1 MKIMFSSMASS
12 FYKTLH
18 PSSTPLL
25 TDLLLILHHR
35 RLSPLH
41 RRSRSSI
48 TPLPQYLSFSFDAD
62 EFRYLLHAVFCRCSL
77 KLVSVVAAASTYS
90 SRRRWFSDR
99 YGKLSVN
106 ELPSFFSYF
115 DLVVASPVEDYF
127 LYIDDLKNP
136 DKEEAEKITQPY
148 LDALGEDYSELLFF
162 PLQSCMNHSC
172 SSNAKAFKRD
182 EDRDGQAAIIAVRPI
197 RKGKEWQSKE
207 WHLND
212 TEKTI
217 IFSNTVSLP
226 DDVDSSDE
234 ELSDPSNLDYL
245 ERPISHYYD
254 EDELFG
260 CKLPKPQR
268 SNGILKKGG
277 VHLHKQVHLRSLN
290 CLDDSVEFATP
301 PSAPPIIDADF
312 PPQLERFSKGSP
324 MNEQNDSWPSRES
337 VAGRSECSIEQ
348 KPSNV
353 KATTDF
359 AQRLDRTITEDTER
373 PHLAYYN
380 TSCNSQY
387 AWQTLITYDACIC
400 LCLQAW
406 ARGCTEAPEFLKD
419 ECLALRRGSGD
430 KRVWHPLD
438 IHKHGEGIKRRNRG
452 VFELEAIASPNE
464 EKGFESD
471 DEGEELVPPAK
482 KFKHSLMEVE
492 SVENLR
498 FKQTQI
504 RLWFGISSKQDPS
517 NRNNESVLYGN
528 NCAMLSE
535 TGDYIKGEDIN
546 MSISHAADSIGLKEI
561 PRYEVKIIEED
572 DWMKGAQR
580 LRAIYELGWEIEPLD
595 LSFVSGIFSFSR
607 L

>member
-197 RKGKEWQSKE
+197 RKGKEWQSK
-207 WHLND
+207 D
-212 TEKTI
+212 
-217 IFSNTVSLP
+217 TVSLP

>member
-90 SRRRWFSDR
+90 SRRRWFSD
-99 YGKLSVN
+99 
-106 ELPSFFSYF
+106 
-115 DLVVASPVEDYF
+115 LVVASPVEDYF

-197 RKGKEWQSKE
+197 RKGKEVG
-207 WHLND
+207 
-212 TEKTI
+212 
-217 IFSNTVSLP
+217 FTVSLP